1 MDYVCYVIEL
11 KRSGALERSE
21 FFFVSDDAELVAR
34 VIGVMCHFPK
44 DHVDPTIRF
53 LEKVRR
59 KRLDGTRAGRELVST
74 VEETNFDDQV
84 DGYWF
89 VCMKGFRVVI
99 SLSPDRI
106 FDWDVHINLCNG
118 STAGFIRLYSVL
130 EGLPSSTRVTR
141 DGAPIDVPS
150 FIATLEEV
158 HFAEL

>member
-21 FFFVSDDAELVAR
+21 FFFMSDDAELVAR

-44 DHVDPTIRF
+44 DHVDPTVRF

-59 KRLDGTRAGRELVST
+59 KRMGGIQAGRELVST

-89 VCMKGFRVVI
+89 VCMRGFRVVI
-99 SLSPDRI
+99 SLSPSSI
-106 FDWDVHINLCNG
+106 FDWDVHINLCNEA
-118 STAGFIRLYSVL
+118 TAGFIRLHSVL
-130 EGLPSSTRVTR
+130 AGLPSSTRVTR
-141 DGAPIDVPS
+141 NGAPIDVPEL
-150 FIATLEEV
+150 IAKLEEV